1 MSATIR
7 CLAVSAL
14 AVCVGCSS
22 DAPVE
27 REKPPR
33 PVSVLILKQ
42 MDPQRSIQLTGSVS
56 SWKTELIG
64 FQVGGRVESVLE
76 PGADILGRTVD
87 ENGDVITQ
95 GTVIAELETDRYEL
109 ALASAKAQKETAIA
123 RAKARQS
130 ELENVLPQQI
140 KAAQAS
146 VTLTQ
151 QEFDR
156 ASQLFKREALSA
168 AQLDQAKA
176 NLDTAQAELA
186 QTKATEKV
194 TQAELDSLN
203 AQAKEAEENVRQAQK
218 DLDDTKLVSPY
229 HGQIAEVHEIPGG
242 YVQAGERVVTVQ
254 MMDPMQVDVAV
265 SAQTDARLNYN
276 DVIDVYLPDS
286 KTPSTAMVYEKD
298 TMADAATRTFSVKLL
313 VRNEQIEV
321 GLPPDE
327 QGKDTPRVRTIFRV
341 TTQKADGNPPYF
353 VAVKALYQDADGYFV
368 WKIENRTLKD
378 NKTRNDSGIRLRKIR
393 VTPGDK
399 RMPFLQVV
407 TLRELADLGD
417 LDPAKDVVAGVICA
431 PDGRRLTNDEIVGIQ
446 DGDTVLYVRERWRLR
461 PGDIVRVDLE
471 GSTVEV
477 GLYVPT
483 DTILEKSGKTYVF
496 AVESLGEADQVRQ
509 IEVDVFDDVG
519 TLRRIEAAGDATL
532 EAGMKIVANG
542 ALFLTDGEKVT
553 VVDEMEVH

>member
-176 NLDTAQAELA
+176 NRDTAQAELA

-553 VVDEMEVH
+553 VVDEMEVR

>member
-286 KTPSTAMVYEKD
+286 QTPSTAMVYEKD

-313 VRNEQIEV
+313 VRNERLEV

-417 LDPAKDVVAGVICA
+417 LDPTKDVVAGVICA
-431 PDGRRLTNDEIVGIQ
+431 SDGRRLTNDEIVGIQ

-553 VVDEMEVH
+553 VVDEMEVR